1 MSGLQKTLRLKNIYR
16 ILSSYLRFKI
26 GKPRLS
32 YVVYC
37 CTARCNLRCV
47 FCNWWRSS
55 IRELKTEDALKVVG
69 QLADFGV
76 VAIDFSGG
84 EPTLRGDLETLAGNA
99 RERGVYTVLST
110 NGTTITESRAK
121 SLSKVFDVVNISL
134 DGFEKT
140 HDSTRGVAGTY
151 EKVFKT
157 IQYLRESNVK
167 VGIDLTIYS
176 ANIDEIAQLFQSLKG
191 VVDFVSFQPVMPYP
205 PPLELKPKPEKVDR
219 LVKSLLELKEA
230 TPQFIAPTR
239 WYIETIERY
248 FQCRMY
254 KICDAG
260 TLYAM
265 VDPDGTLLA
274 CNAVRESVIGNIVE
288 TPLKDLWASG
298 KRVDALKVVENCKGC
313 LSQCTTLISM
323 SYRKPSLETVKSLVN
338 YS

>member
-1 MSGLQKTLRLKNIYR
+1 
-16 ILSSYLRFKI
+16 
-26 GKPRLS
+26 
-32 YVVYC
+32 
-37 CTARCNLRCV
+37 
-47 FCNWWRSS
+47 
-55 IRELKTEDALKVVG
+55 
-69 QLADFGV
+69 
-76 VAIDFSGG
+76 
-84 EPTLRGDLETLAGNA
+84 
-99 RERGVYTVLST
+99 
-110 NGTTITESRAK
+110 
-121 SLSKVFDVVNISL
+121 
-134 DGFEKT
+134 
-140 HDSTRGVAGTY
+140 
-151 EKVFKT
+151 
-157 IQYLRESNVK
+157 
-167 VGIDLTIYS
+167 
-176 ANIDEIAQLFQSLKG
+176 
-191 VVDFVSFQPVMPYP
+191 